1 MFYSKVEVDCRSE
14 TFSTL
19 ASKKE
24 TVEEAR
30 NQKPPMIKFQ
40 NNAELTGYLDVVR
53 EACVE
58 ALGK

>member
-1 MFYSKVEVDCRSE
+1 M
-14 TFSTL
+14 L

-53 EACVE
+53 EGSGEVKS
-58 ALGK
+58 GQTIP